1 MTYKQLRDRVLQI
14 LDRYSVAGT
23 RVPASYSNQEDYLNR
38 IPGLFNDAIT
48 EISTTARKIPAVL
61 TLSAA
66 EGEALGS
73 VARFSLPADFY
84 QFRTGDT
91 FLVAEDGT
99 QLHTNVYGLQ
109 GRKYMTVPAAE
120 LGEAGALT
128 VTYYRYP
135 TLLPEKPETTAELD
149 GLPEVQDAAA
159 FYVAAFLAIHDDPF
173 LYQALYNKYEDKL
186 DKMGPGVSVEMQQ
199 TGVGF
204 GGCCG
209 PWMGVYE
216 V

>member
-1 MTYKQLRDRVLQI
+1 MTYKEFQNRVLML

-23 RVPASYSNQEDYLNR
+23 RVAASYSNQEDYLLR
-38 IPGLFNDAIT
+38 IPGLYNDAIM
-48 EISTTARKIPAVL
+48 EISTTALKIPAVL
-61 TLSAA
+61 TLTAA

-73 VARFSLPADFY
+73 LLRFSLPSDFF

-99 QLHTNVYGLQ
+99 QLHTNIYGLQ
-109 GRKYMTVPAAE
+109 GRKYLTVPAAE
-120 LGEAGALT
+120 LGDVGALA

-149 GLPEVQDAAA
+149 GLPEAQDAAT
-159 FYVAAFLAIHDDPF
+159 FYAAAFLSIHDDPF

-186 DKMGPGVSVEMQQ
+186 SKLGPGISAEVQWI
-199 TGVGF
+199 GDGD
-204 GGCCG
+204 CG
-209 PWMGVYE
+209 YIANYGVYE